1 MILKQHH
8 EREREIKRGVAFLH
22 CRSNRELQ
30 KSTYYKERLKKVRS
44 TLLSGWI
51 GFSHSKSL

>member
-1 MILKQHH
+1 MGGGG
-8 EREREIKRGVAFLH
+8 READDYDVKRGVAFLH

-44 TLLSGWI
+44 TLLRS
-51 GFSHSKSL
+51 